1 MIDAVQREIAVKL
14 KQLDENKAERSY
26 AGSLADWQKNLKL
39 NPSLFEREFN
49 LPALQD
55 EPISIKAINDAL
67 RYSAVNQEVE
77 RLDTP
82 LNPNGKTFEKQVESL
97 LPKCVVRSLSKK
109 AQKQDYMMLKREAL
123 VYFLRRVTLNSIPSP
138 RDWPIVPT
146 GLDGLSA
153 ALFTLHLISRAGNTQ
168 IPWLVLI
175 WKYEIERYRNELL
188 QDLLG
193 SLSHEITVQE
203 VFEKIERASNHII
216 EDLGAR
222 DPIVGWAHEWQNRLK
237 EFKSTLKLVDCEVR
251 EKKEADS
258 PENNEDEE
266 TTTDLRKI
274 MRQDVLERMDPPS
287 GGVQTPQTPLPRSL
301 WAQTSISADSPLS
314 NISEGL
320 LNSLRADLN
329 ALRIEQLVKTCEYL
343 AEIEQ
348 PGKPTVKEIA
358 NASNVGVR
366 STQMHTIGL
375 TLTERY
381 IPSLIDLGLRYR
393 YIFTRMQKSAPDSLG
408 LAERII
414 ISESDLYQIAT
425 KHLEPSASQGPRVI
439 DLLDDCFQTTVE
451 TDLISIRMDLF
462 DGEHGNWSAEPW
474 TSSAPT
480 RTNQWLFRKTSSQ
493 VEKHSMPTQR
503 EIDLLSIMTT
513 VNANSKGIKWILN
526 SLKFPSR
533 TTEHLLSQLL
543 TSNKLRLL
551 YHPSLDYAGLP
562 EGVILAAQFRTAKR
576 LDEFIDWLASSF
588 PYVHAQFS
596 RTEKSIVS
604 RVRVPRFSKSD
615 SLIVQELK
623 KRKAL
628 KVIGTVARN
637 RTYHMSAFHRL
648 YQSKNKPWR
657 DPWQIS

>member
-439 DLLDDCFQTTVE
+439 ALLDDCFQTTVE

-462 DGEHGNWSAEPW
+462 DREHGNWSAEPW

-615 SLIVQELK
+615 SLIVQ
-623 KRKAL
+623 
-628 KVIGTVARN
+628 
-637 RTYHMSAFHRL
+637 
-648 YQSKNKPWR
+648 
-657 DPWQIS
+657 